1 VSVAEVRT
9 ETALGDA
16 GRCIYCGAT
25 ENLSDEHVIP
35 FALGGNLYV
44 SNASCPECRDLTSR
58 FERRVLRGFMY
69 RARVAGNFPTRRPRE
84 RPNEVGVTLL
94 DDESPRAFPLPRQS
108 APGVLQLPIFEPPR
122 FLHGQSNLHGIGVCG
137 LEAIHFG
144 PNVEEVV
151 RSHGATGFRQSD
163 AIEWEDFTRMLAKI
177 GYCFT
182 VGVFGLVPLEQ
193 VLVLPFIRGEMRDAG
208 TWVGSVQYEME
219 SDKRGALHG
228 LGYQIYQ
235 DGSEPPRQLVVARV
249 KLFASSGA
257 TGFEVVVRY
266 V

>member
-1 VSVAEVRT
+1 MSFAEVSS
-9 ETALGDA
+9 ETALREA
-16 GRCIYCGAT
+16 GRCIYCGA
-25 ENLSDEHVIP
+25 EDDLSDEHIIP

-44 SNASCPECRDLTSR
+44 PKASCPRCRDLTSR
-58 FERRVLRGFMY
+58 FESRVLRGFMY

-94 DDESPRAFPLPRQS
+94 DGENPRNFPLPRQS

-122 FLHGQSNLHGIGVCG
+122 FLQGQSNPHGIGVRG

-144 PNVEEVV
+144 PNLEEVV
-151 RSHGATGFRQSD
+151 RSHGAAGLRQSD

-177 GYCFT
+177 GYSFT

-193 VLVLPFIRGEMRDAG
+193 ALVLPFIRGETHDAG
-208 TWVGSVQYEME
+208 TWVGSAQYELE
-219 SDKRGALHG
+219 SEKRGALHG
-228 LGYQIYQ
+228 LAYEIYQ
-235 DGSEPPRQLVVARV
+235 DESEPPHRLLVARV

>member
-1 VSVAEVRT
+1 
-9 ETALGDA
+9 
-16 GRCIYCGAT
+16 
-25 ENLSDEHVIP
+25 
-35 FALGGNLYV
+35 
-44 SNASCPECRDLTSR
+44 
-58 FERRVLRGFMY
+58 MY

-94 DDESPRAFPLPRQS
+94 DGEGPRGVSLPRQL

-122 FLHGQSNLHGIGVCG
+122 FLQGQSNPHGIGACG

-144 PNVEEVV
+144 PNVEHVV

-163 AIEWEDFTRMLAKI
+163 AIEWEDFARMLAKI
-177 GYCFT
+177 GYSFT
-182 VGVFGLVPLEQ
+182 VGVFGVVPLEQ
-193 VLVLPFIRGEMRDAG
+193 VRVLPFIRGETRDPG
-208 TWVGSVQYEME
+208 TWVGSAKYGLE
-219 SDKRGALHG
+219 SDKCGALHG
-228 LGYQIYQ
+228 LAYEIYQ
-235 DGSEPPRQLVVARV
+235 VGIESPRRLLVAKV